1 MSKFDEL
8 KKLAEAATRGPWEV
22 KVDKHPHFRNG
33 NHTEHRIRT
42 AWVHGQLKDHYPVVT
57 TSVGIPEFE
66 KGKPCHMV
74 SISKEDAAYIA
85 AANPAAILE
94 LLAIQAQLVEPLKDL
109 DDSFCSINEFSTKE
123 ERHQARMNLIAARA
137 AITAVEVKP

>member
-85 AANPAAILE
+85 AANPAAILD
-94 LLAIQAQLVEPLKDL
+94 LLAIQAQLVAALSKSKRYVSGAYECAFPD
-109 DDSFCSINEFSTKE
+109 E
-123 ERHQARMNLIAARA
+123 EENTQALSDIDAALRA
-137 AITAVEVKP
+137 AGAQP

>member
-8 KKLAEAATRGPWEV
+8 KKLAEAAEPGPWGYKE
-22 KVDKHPHFRNG
+22 DKDDG
-33 NHTEHRIRT
+33 SYY
-42 AWVHGQLKDHYPVVT
+42 V
-57 TSVGIPEFE
+57 
-66 KGKPCHMV
+66 V
-74 SISKEDAAYIA
+74 SIKNILICGSDGYDQHPPGSNDTEFIA

-94 LLAIQAQLVEPLKDL
+94 LLAIQAQLVEALKGL

-137 AITAVEVKP
+137 AVAAAEVKP

>member
-8 KKLAEAATRGPWEV
+8 KKLAEAASRGPWEV

-66 KGKPCHMV
+66 NGQPCHMV

-94 LLAIQAQLVEPLKDL
+94 LLDIQAQLVEALKNARVYVSHEGDDEELGEL
-109 DDSFCSINEFSTKE
+109 D
-123 ERHQARMNLIAARA
+123 AALSA
-137 AITAVEVKP
+137 AGAQP